1 MKIIAEREISKDVSN
16 IKEYIGNI
24 SHQIS
29 YLQSVIDTIPK
40 YWTGAD
46 AKKFIKK
53 YNEEAIPQL
62 KKFEKEFNNYVSFL
76 SKIYKIYSAL
86 EENYNKNINTE

>member
-46 AKKFIKK
+46 AKKFINK